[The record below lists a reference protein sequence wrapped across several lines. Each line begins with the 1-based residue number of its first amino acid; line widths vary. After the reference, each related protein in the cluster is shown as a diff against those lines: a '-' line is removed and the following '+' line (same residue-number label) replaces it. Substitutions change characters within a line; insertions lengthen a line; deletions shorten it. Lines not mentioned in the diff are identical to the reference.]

1 MTPRSARR
9 HSPRLPSVASL
20 VPFGVLMLLL
30 VIAGCGT
37 KPTTSTDPA
46 SSEEGVS
53 DSSDQVAANGS
64 ETAGGVE
71 QRDGGAES
79 SVPSPLPAGTLQP
92 EEWSE
97 GWISLFDGQTMFG
110 WEAGSEANWGVEDGT
125 LTVSEGEQGLLC
137 TTSRFDNYVLSIEF
151 NADPETNSGIFL
163 RTPLQPESAE
173 VDCYELN
180 IAPPDNP
187 FPTGSIVGRKRIEGD
202 PEGSGWQHFEVTVDG
217 PRITALLDGKQV
229 IEYEDP
235 EPLPRGRI
243 GLQINEGRVAFRNI
257 RLKPLGLEPI
267 FNGRDLE
274 GWREYPEMDSRF
286 TVTEQGELRVED
298 GSGQLETR
306 GEYGNFVLQLECIS
320 HAPQLNSGI
329 FFRCIPG
336 ERMNGY
342 ESQIHNGYR
351 NADRTQPVDAGTG
364 AIFRRVDARVVAAND
379 LEWFG
384 KTIIADGPHMAVWV
398 NGLQVTDWT
407 DTRDPHEN
415 PRQGLRME
423 PGTIMIQGHDPT
435 TDLSFR
441 NLRIRE
447 L

>member
-1 MTPRSARR
+1 M
-9 HSPRLPSVASL
+9 

-71 QRDGGAES
+71 QRDGGAEL

-187 FPTGSIVGRKRIEGD
+187 FPTGSIVGRKRIEGE

-351 NADRTQPVDAGTG
+351 NGDRTQPVDAGTG

-415 PRQGLRME
+415 PRQGLRTE